1 MFSRRKFLA
10 AGSAATTLL
19 GTAGLLPAW
28 ARSGAAGAAQSEFDL
43 AIRQQRLNI
52 GGREAM
58 ATTVDGTLPGPLLRM
73 REGEEVVLRVRNEL
87 DVDSSLHWH
96 GILLPPGMDGVPGIS
111 FDGIQ
116 PGETFEYRYRLQ
128 QAGTYW
134 YHSHSGL
141 QEQAGVYAPLIV
153 DPAGVEPVQYDREI
167 VILLS
172 DWTFE
177 DPARVY
183 ARLKKQGEYYNRNQ
197 PSLLGLMRS
206 QRGFGAALR
215 EQLAWDRMR
224 MSPAD
229 IADVT
234 SYTYT
239 YLLNGHAPADGFTG
253 LYEPG
258 ERIRLR
264 LINASAMTYFNF
276 RIPGLPLTVIES
288 DGQAVRPV
296 TVDELQI
303 AVAETYDV
311 VVTPPGERAWPIMVE
326 SMDRS
331 GYAFGS
337 LTPRADL
344 RASAPPLRD
353 RPRRSMTD
361 MGHGHD
367 MHGAMHQDA
376 GQAMP
381 HSPSPM
387 AGDGQ
392 PAAVDH
398 AAMGHGPATASAPAE
413 SVGQRAAQAASDHVA
428 MDHAAMGHAMPAEP
442 DTPAAAPP
450 PIREPGWQPRR
461 GPGVT
466 NLVAEPISRI
476 GEPGTGLGD
485 MQHRVLSYAELS
497 ARDAFYDQRPP
508 TREITL
514 HLTGNMERYMWSF
527 DGQRFSASTEPVR
540 LTYGERVRLVFINHT
555 MMEHPIHLHGMW
567 MEVENGQSPLP
578 RKHTISVKPAER
590 LSVLVSADA
599 EGAWAFHCHLLLH
612 MKAGMMR
619 RVVVSPARD
628 SGNV

>member
-1 MFSRRKFLA
+1 MFSRRQFLA

-19 GTAGLLPAW
+19 GTQGLLPVW
-28 ARSGAAGAAQSEFDL
+28 ARTGAAGAAQTEFDL

-52 GGREAM
+52 GGREAL

-73 REGEEVVLRVRNEL
+73 REGENVVLRVRNEL

-134 YHSHSGL
+134 YHSHSGF

-153 DPAGVEPVQYDREI
+153 DPAGAEPAEYDREL

-172 DWTFE
+172 DWSFE

-183 ARLKKQGEYYNRNQ
+183 ARLKKQGDYYNRNQ

-206 QRGFGAALR
+206 RRGFGAALR
-215 EQLAWDRMR
+215 EQLEWDRMR
-224 MSPAD
+224 MSPTD

-234 SYTYT
+234 GYTYT
-239 YLLNGHAPADGFTG
+239 YLMNGHAPADGFTG

-276 RIPGLPLTVIES
+276 RIPGLPLTVIQS
-288 DGQAVRPV
+288 DGQNVRPV

-311 VVTPPGERAWPIMVE
+311 IVTPPGEQAWPLMAE
-326 SMDRS
+326 SMGRS
-331 GYAFGS
+331 GCAFGS

-344 RASAPPLRD
+344 HASTPPLRD
-353 RPRRSMTD
+353 RPRRSMAD

-367 MHGAMHQDA
+367 MHEAMTQDA
-376 GQAMP
+376 ENA
-381 HSPSPM
+381 M
-387 AGDGQ
+387 AGGE
-392 PAAVDH
+392 PPNAADH
-398 AAMGHGPATASAPAE
+398 AAMGHGAATPTAAAGSGGRRVANAGSAHTA
-413 SVGQRAAQAASDHVA
+413 V
-428 MDHAAMGHAMPAEP
+428 DHAAMGHAMPGG
-442 DTPAAAPP
+442 PATRGPVVAP
-450 PIREPGWQPRR
+450 IQEPGWQPRR

-466 NLVAEPISRI
+466 NIVAEPTRRI
-476 GEPGTGLGD
+476 AEPGTGLGD
-485 MQHRVLSYAELS
+485 MEHRVLTYADLS
-497 ARDAFYDQRPP
+497 ASEAFYDQRPP

-527 DGQRFSASTEPVR
+527 DGERFSSRVEPVR
-540 LTYGERVRLVFINHT
+540 LIYGERVRLVFINHT

-567 MEVENGQSPLP
+567 MELENGQTPLP

-599 EGAWAFHCHLLLH
+599 EGEWAFHCHLLLH

-619 RVVVSPARD
+619 RVVVAPPGGSD
-628 SGNV
+628 NV